1 MSTVPSETSLAA
13 PGNER
18 SPSRL
23 VVSEMWASIAI
34 SIMWLAVLLDALFG
48 PDVVSSNAAGTSNTT
63 TIPSA
68 VFLALF
74 AYLGTRVVARYG
86 FHRDAG

>member
-1 MSTVPSETSLAA
+1 MTAVSPPAAA
-13 PGNER
+13 PKKER
-18 SPSRL
+18 WPSRL

-48 PDVVSSNAAGTSNTT
+48 PDVVSSTGAGANAT

-68 VFLALF
+68 VLVALF

-86 FHRDAG
+86 FHRGRDTA